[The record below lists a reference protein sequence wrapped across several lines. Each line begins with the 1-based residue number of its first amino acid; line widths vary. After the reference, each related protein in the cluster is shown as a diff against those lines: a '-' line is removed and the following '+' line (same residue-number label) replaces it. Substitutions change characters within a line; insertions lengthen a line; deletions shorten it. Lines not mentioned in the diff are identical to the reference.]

1 MIPFMEP
8 KKLASVIVAKRKPS
22 GETEIKGE
30 EGEAMPEAVMLA
42 EELIRAVHA
51 KDAEAVAEALEA
63 AFMHFD
69 SEPHVEGKHLE
80 EEV

>member
-8 KKLASVIVAKRKPS
+8 KKLASVIVAKRKPD
-22 GETEIKGE
+22 GNMEVKGE
-30 EGEAMPEAVMLA
+30 EGEMMPEVMMIA
-42 EELIRAVHA
+42 EDLIRAVHD
-51 KDAEAVAEALEA
+51 KDASAVAEALEA

-69 SEPHVEGKHLE
+69 SEPHVEGEHLE